1 MMSKKQ
7 LNLLR
12 VALEI
17 YMGENDFTLDDIAEK
32 VGRTR
37 MTIHRFLKGSIT
49 PRPQTLYRISKLTE
63 KIHSEIKSDG

>member
-12 VALEI
+12 VGLEI
-17 YMGENDFTLDDIAEK
+17 YMGENDYTLDDIAAQ

-37 MTIHRFLKGSIT
+37 MTIHRFLKGAIT
-49 PRPQTLYRISKLTE
+49 PRPQTLYRIRKLTE
-63 KIHSEIKSDG
+63 KIRSEIK